1 MKLAEFSEPQL
12 REALCGEGLVV
23 RTGPFRFRIVSRT
36 QEVLRG
42 LRRLY
47 ADFEASTEGYCDYLV
62 GVERVRGLRSHVR
75 AQVNF
80 HLDEFEPFAPLP
92 ANHAYALLEWGLN
105 WSMAARAHH
114 YLLIHAAVL
123 ERNGQSIILP
133 GDPGAGKS
141 TLTAAL
147 MLSGYRLLSDEM
159 TLIDRHTGLIWPLA
173 RPVSLKNE
181 SIDIVRNRWP
191 DTVFSD
197 IAHDTHK
204 GSVGHL
210 MPSTASVQSIDRTGT
225 ATWLIFPRWERGADL
240 TLSSCA
246 KSEAFMRTAKH
257 AFNYELLG
265 ATGFELLADL
275 IDRCSCH
282 DLRYSR
288 LDDALAMFDDLTQ

>member
-1 MKLAEFSEPQL
+1 MKLADIPEARL
-12 REALCGEGLVV
+12 RAALRGEGVVV

-36 QEVLRG
+36 REVLRG
-42 LRRLY
+42 LHRLY
-47 ADFEASTEGYCDYLV
+47 ADFEASTEGYCDYMV
-62 GVERVRGLRSHVR
+62 GVDRVRGLRGHLR

-80 HLDEFEPFAPLP
+80 QFDEFEPFAPLP

-114 YLLIHAAVL
+114 YLMIHAAVL

-159 TLIDRHTGLIWPLA
+159 TLIDRDTGLIWPLA
-173 RPVSLKNE
+173 RPISLKNE
-181 SIDIVRNRWP
+181 SIDIVRTRWP

-197 IAHDTHK
+197 VAHDTHK

-210 MPSTASVQSIDRTGT
+210 KPTTASVASIDRPGT
-225 ATWLIFPRWERGADL
+225 AAWLIFPRWERDAALAL
-240 TLSSCA
+240 TPCN
-246 KSEAFMRTAKH
+246 KPNAFMRAAKH

-265 ATGFELLADL
+265 ATGFELLANL
-275 IDRCSCH
+275 IDRSSCH

-288 LDDALAMFDDLTQ
+288 LDDALAMFDELTQ

>member
-1 MKLAEFSEPQL
+1 MKLADISEAQL
-12 REALCGEGLVV
+12 RSALRGQGLVV

-36 QEVLRG
+36 QEVFRG

-47 ADFEASTEGYCDYLV
+47 GDFEASIDGYCDYFV
-62 GVERVRGLRSHVR
+62 GVDRVRGVRGHLRP
-75 AQVNF
+75 QVNF
-80 HLDEFEPFAPLP
+80 HFDTFEPFAPLP

-114 YLLIHAAVL
+114 FLMIHAAVL

-159 TLIDRHTGLIWPLA
+159 TLIDRDTGQIWPLA

-181 SIDIVRNRWP
+181 SIDIVRARWP
-191 DTVFSD
+191 EAVFSD
-197 IAHDTHK
+197 VAHDTHK

-210 MPSTASVQSIDRTGT
+210 KPTTPSVQAVDRTGT
-225 ATWLIFPRWERGADL
+225 AAWLIFPRWQRDAALSL
-240 TLSSCA
+240 TPCA
-246 KSEAFMRTAKH
+246 KSNAFMRTAKH

-265 ATGFELLADL
+265 ARGFELLAGL
-275 IDRCSCH
+275 IDGCACH

-288 LDDALAMFDDLTQ
+288 LDDALSMFDDLTQ

>member
-1 MKLAEFSEPQL
+1 MKLGEMTDPQL
-12 REALCGEGLVV
+12 RTALRGEGLVM
-23 RTGPFRFRIVSRT
+23 RTGPFRFRIQSRT
-36 QEVLRG
+36 DEVLRG

-47 ADFEASTEGYCDYLV
+47 GDFEAAADGYCDYLV
-62 GVERVRGLRSHVR
+62 GVERVRGVRGHLRP
-75 AQVNF
+75 QVNF
-80 HLDEFEPFAPLP
+80 HFDGFEPFAPLP

-114 YLLIHAAVL
+114 FLMIHAAVL

-159 TLIDRHTGLIWPLA
+159 TLVDRDTGRIWPIA
-173 RPVSLKNE
+173 RPVSLKNQ
-181 SIDIVRNRWP
+181 SIDLVHRRWP
-191 DTVFSD
+191 QAVFSEV
-197 IAHDTHK
+197 AHDTHK

-210 MPSTASVQSIDRTGT
+210 KPTATSVQAVDSPGT
-225 ATWLIFPRWERGADL
+225 ATWLIFPRWQQGAE
-240 TLSSCA
+240 LSLSACS
-246 KSEAFMRTAKH
+246 KSQAFMRAARH

-265 ATGFELLADL
+265 ATGFELLASL
-275 IDRCSCH
+275 IDGCQCR

-288 LDDALAMFDDLTQ
+288 LDDALAMFDDLTR